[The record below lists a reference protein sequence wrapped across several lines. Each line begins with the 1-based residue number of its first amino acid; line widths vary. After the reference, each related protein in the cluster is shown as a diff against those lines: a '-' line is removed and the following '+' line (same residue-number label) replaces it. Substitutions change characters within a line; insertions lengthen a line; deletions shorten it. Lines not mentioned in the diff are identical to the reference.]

1 MLSINSLKQFLM
13 FQTPE
18 NIDIILEHITSLLTS
33 KYDQLLLEQLGIGY
47 SQYKILNQFEDNQ
60 ISKQNI
66 IARNLGQTEASITR
80 QIKIL
85 SKKGLITRG
94 IDPNN
99 RKTRIVTLTFLGR
112 RIQQATRDIVNKQ
125 NHDFLFGLE
134 NKDQTRLL
142 FDLNKLHNQ
151 LCLKNNHL

>member
-1 MLSINSLKQFLM
+1 M